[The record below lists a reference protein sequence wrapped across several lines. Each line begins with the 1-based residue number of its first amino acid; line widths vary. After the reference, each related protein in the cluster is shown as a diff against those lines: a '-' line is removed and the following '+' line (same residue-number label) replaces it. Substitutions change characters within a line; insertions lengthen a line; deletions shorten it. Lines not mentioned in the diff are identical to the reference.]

1 MFCLVILVSVAFSF
15 MLVNHLSVSINLN
28 DLFTLLDNQTFGFVF
43 AAVILNILSCKL
55 STYGYVQVAQN
66 SALYLLVFQ
75 FLLLKFLLP
84 L

>member
-15 MLVNHLSVSINLN
+15 MLANHLSVSVNLN
-28 DLFTLLDNQTFGFVF
+28 DLCTLTNNQTFAFVF
-43 AAVILNILSCKL
+43 APVILNILLCKL

-66 SALYLLVFQ
+66 SALYPLVFQ